1 MRDKDARALG
11 GHVDVFRRCK
21 TQGSKATL
29 KDAETAKLSSDK
41 KYGEYVHEPTHDER
55 NLDLTGEGNYHLKKS
70 IRAYTYICVHTY
82 IYIYIHTHAA

>member
-29 KDAETAKLSSDK
+29 KDAETAKLSSEK
-41 KYGEYVHEPTHDER
+41 
-55 NLDLTGEGNYHLKKS
+55 NMGNTSTNRHMTNETS
-70 IRAYTYICVHTY
+70 T
-82 IYIYIHTHAA
+82 